1 MYTSQCPFEI
11 LRHPSKRQIER
22 GAPSDQHIIVTGAEP
37 GCGRAP
43 HNFPQ
48 AAADPITLRSIPDLI

>member
-11 LRHPSKRQIER
+11 LRHPGKRQIER
-22 GAPSDQHIIVTGAEP
+22 RAPSDQHIIVTGAGP
-37 GCGRAP
+37 AYGRAP

-48 AAADPITLRSIPDLI
+48 PAADPITLDRIPDLL